1 MTTEE
6 KKLSDIIAK
15 IERGGVFY
23 HIRGTKITEI
33 LRNIAFTINLPE
45 SLSPE
50 DLATSMIEREEVM
63 TTAIGDGISLPH
75 PRNTLISDA
84 NEERIAV
91 CYLEEPVPLDAPDA
105 KFVYVMFV
113 VLSSSLGNHLQ
124 ILSQLTY
131 LFQQKEV
138 QTVLKDKPDME
149 TLVSVIRKVK

>member
-23 HIRGTKITEI
+23 HVQGTKISEI
-33 LRNIAFTINLPE
+33 LKNIAFTINLPE
-45 SLSPE
+45 NLKPE
-50 DLATSMIEREEVM
+50 DLAASMIEREEVM

-75 PRNTLISDA
+75 PRNTLISDV
-84 NEERIAV
+84 NDERIAV
-91 CYLEEPVPLDAPDA
+91 CYLEEPIPLDAPDA

-131 LFQQKEV
+131 LFQQKEI
-138 QTVLKDKPDME
+138 QEILKEKPDME
-149 TLVSVIRKVK
+149 NLISAIRKVK